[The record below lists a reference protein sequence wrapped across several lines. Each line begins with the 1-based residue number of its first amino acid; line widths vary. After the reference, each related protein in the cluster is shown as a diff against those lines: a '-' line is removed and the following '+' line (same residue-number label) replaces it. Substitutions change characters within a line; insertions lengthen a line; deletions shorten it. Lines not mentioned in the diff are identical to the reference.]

1 MNQQQKLKLLFVS
14 SEVSPF
20 AKTGG
25 LADVAGSLPQAL
37 ASRGHD
43 VRIAMPKYKFIESPM
58 ETRFDFPVT
67 VRGRKETAII
77 REYYLEAKDADTVSR
92 VPVYFIDNYQ
102 YFDRENLYCYFDE
115 SERFAFFCRAVLE
128 MLPGLDFQPDVIHC
142 NDWQTGPIS
151 VLLKEQYNIIPFYRD
166 IATIITIHNLHY
178 QGNYPRQC
186 LESLGL
192 PDDYFHPDKLEFYG
206 DVSFLK
212 AGIVYADL
220 INTVSRTYAQ
230 EIQTPEFGE
239 RMEGLMQ
246 NRAKDLYGIVNG
258 IDTGTFDPASDPHI
272 TSRYDSS
279 CLDKKAENKHA
290 LQKSLQLPVSD
301 IPMIGLVSRLV
312 DQKGLDLLEEIF
324 SDFISEDVQFVVLGQ
339 GDLRYEEFFEKMS
352 LKYPGKMAA
361 NISFQ
366 VPLAQQIYAASD
378 IFLMPSK
385 FEPCGLGQLIS
396 LRYGTLP
403 VVRATG
409 GLADTV
415 IDYNPVSAAGN
426 GFVFT
431 DYSAAGLLDAI
442 KRALKLYREDTG
454 VWRKMVK
461 AAMESDFSW
470 EAPAQEYIKLY
481 HHALKNKTGLNGVEQ

>member
-1 MNQQQKLKLLFVS
+1 MNQQKLKLLFVS

-37 ASRGHD
+37 ASLGHD
-43 VRIAMPKYKFIESPM
+43 IRIAMPKYKFIESPM

-67 VRGRKETAII
+67 IRGRKETAII
-77 REYYLEAKDADTVSR
+77 REHYLETRDANDIKR
-92 VPVYFIDNYQ
+92 VPVYFVDNYQ
-102 YFDRENLYCYFDE
+102 YFDRDNLYCYFDE
-115 SERFAFFCRAVLE
+115 AERFAFFCRTVLE

-151 VLLKEQYNIIPFYRD
+151 VLLKEQYKVIPFYRD

-186 LESLGL
+186 METLGL
-192 PDDYFHPDKLEFYG
+192 PESYFHPEGLEFYG

-220 INTVSRTYAQ
+220 INTVSKTYAR

-239 RMEGLMQ
+239 RMDGLMRR
-246 NRAKDLYGIVNG
+246 RAKDLYGIVNG
-258 IDTGTFDPASDPHI
+258 IDTAEFDPANDPYI
-272 TSRYDSS
+272 AVKYDSS

-290 LQKSLQLPVSD
+290 LQKSLQLPVGD
-301 IPMIGLVSRLV
+301 TPMIGLVSRLV

-324 SDFISEDVQFVVLGQ
+324 SDISEDVQFVVLGQ
-339 GDLRYEEFFEKMS
+339 GDPRYEEFLKKMS
-352 LKYPGKMAA
+352 LKYPEKMSAHIGFKA
-361 NISFQ
+361 
-366 VPLAQQIYAASD
+366 PLAQQIYAASD
-378 IFLMPSK
+378 LFLMPSK

-403 VVRATG
+403 IVRATG

-415 IDYNPVSAAGN
+415 ADYSPVTGTGN

-431 DYSAAGLLDAI
+431 GYSAAGLLDAI
-442 KRALKLYREDTG
+442 KRALELYRDNTG
-454 VWRKMVK
+454 KWQKVVK

-470 EAPAQEYIKLY
+470 KTSAQEYVSLY
-481 HHALKNKTGLNGVEQ
+481 HQALKKKTVRNGAE